1 MSIDLSL
8 VTIKYNVYVHS
19 QQIWACSQYMCMF
32 TINRFEFVY
41 SIYVYV
47 HLFIVYMCMFICSQ
61 YTCVC
66 SSVHGI
72 YVYVHYWH
80 IWTCSQYICVCSLS
94 TNLSLFTVY
103 MCMFHCSQYICM
115 FICSQYIY
123 VCSSVHSI
131 YVCSFVHSI
140 YICMFIYSQ
149 YICMFICSQYICIF
163 ICSQYIYTCSS
174 VHSIYVHVHYEQS
187 WAYSQYK
194 SISLS
199 INFSLVTW
207 NASVHCRDVSLITMP
222 VCLFIVESNKFD
234 WSACVTIQCKKN
246 VLVYCTWPSCHVLQG
261 EFTIGENIWP
271 YCQKH
276 PIRSVVK

>member
-1 MSIDLSL
+1 
-8 VTIKYNVYVHS
+8 
-19 QQIWACSQYMCMF
+19 
-32 TINRFEFVY
+32 
-41 SIYVYV
+41 
-47 HLFIVYMCMFICSQ
+47 MCMFICSQ

-103 MCMFHCSQYICM
+103 MCMFHC
-115 FICSQYIY
+115 
-123 VCSSVHSI
+123 
-131 YVCSFVHSI
+131 
-140 YICMFIYSQ
+140 SQ